1 MRCKI
6 HSPSLAQTPAYEALP
21 YIWGKMDRYLVA
33 SVVSGDCEK
42 EILFVTRQLLM
53 VLRRL
58 RLLFA
63 LKLWID
69 QICMSQKN
77 DTEKGTRTQLMGFI
91 HRNAGLVVIW
101 LKESCRWTVKIG
113 FADLLADLCKVITE
127 SLNQKSANSLE
138 LIQPLVDIRSC

>member
-1 MRCKI
+1 
-6 HSPSLAQTPAYEALP
+6 
-21 YIWGKMDRYLVA
+21 MDRYLVA

-69 QICMSQKN
+69 QICISQKN
-77 DTEKGTRTQLMGFI
+77 YTEKGTRTQLMGFI
-91 HRNAGLVVIW
+91 HRNAGLVAIW